1 MQIWMRLLFLHD
13 FLSLSFLYPFLQVQW
28 YLSPFPLTQSCWQPP
43 LSLRSHGCTKQE
55 EKKKKMLKSINILV
69 RRSNNR
75 PFVVEYYNWSV
86 LFIGLYSYKTARQ
99 SREIKSNTVSHI
111 YLHLV
116 QVFLSLFNLYPLLQT
131 QISPDFP
138 STHLPWH
145 PRFFLSLH
153 GVTKENENRQH
164 TRTMCKQSVYLQVC
178 YEAPSVHKNTI

>member
-99 SREIKSNTVSHI
+99 SHPPKKSSRIRFRIFTYIWYKSSYPCSI
-111 YLHLV
+111 CIPSCRRK
-116 QVFLSLFNLYPLLQT
+116 SL
-131 QISPDFP
+131 QISLAHICLGIRDF
-138 STHLPWH
+138 SW
-145 PRFFLSLH
+145 
-153 GVTKENENRQH
+153 
-164 TRTMCKQSVYLQVC
+164 VC
-178 YEAPSVHKNTI
+178 ME

>member
-1 MQIWMRLLFLHD
+1 MQIWRRLLFLHD

-99 SREIKSNTVSHI
+99 SHPPRNQVEHGFA
-111 YLHLV
+111 YLLTFGTSLLILV
-116 QVFLSLFNLYPLLQT
+116 QFVSPLADANLSR
-131 QISPDFP
+131 FP
-138 STHLPWH
+138 
-145 PRFFLSLH
+145 
-153 GVTKENENRQH
+153 
-164 TRTMCKQSVYLQVC
+164 
-178 YEAPSVHKNTI
+178 